1 MKTVVFPG
9 SFDPVTNGHL
19 DLLTRASR
27 LAPRVVVAVAVNT
40 SKKPLLTLQERCTLL
55 EEVTRDIPGVEVLPF
70 SGLLADFAIK
80 QQADAL
86 IRGIRGGSDADYELQ
101 LAQLTKVL
109 NPQLETIFLPTSSAT
124 GFISSTVVKEVFKH
138 NGDISSLAPL
148 CVKKYLLK
156 NRSAETEVDSL

>member
-40 SKKPLLTLQERCTLL
+40 SKKPLLSLQERCALL
-55 EEVTRDIPGVEVLPF
+55 EEVTGEIPGIEVIPF
-70 SGLLADFAIK
+70 SGLLADFAVE

-86 IRGIRGGSDADYELQ
+86 VRGIRGGSDADYELQ
-101 LAQLTKVL
+101 LAQVTKVL
-109 NPQLETIFLPTSSAT
+109 NPQLETIFLPASSVTS
-124 GFISSTVVKEVFKH
+124 FISSTVVKEVFKH
-138 NGDISSLAPL
+138 NGDISALAPL
-148 CVKKYLLK
+148 CVKKLLFK
-156 NRSAETEVDSL
+156 KMSASMGD